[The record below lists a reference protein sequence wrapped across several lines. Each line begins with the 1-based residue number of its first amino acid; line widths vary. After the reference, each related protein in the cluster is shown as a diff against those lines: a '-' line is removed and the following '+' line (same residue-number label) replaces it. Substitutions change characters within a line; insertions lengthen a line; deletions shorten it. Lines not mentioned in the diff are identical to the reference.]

1 MLSKEEILEVKQ
13 EYIDLLKQIK
23 RPDCDIDGFI
33 DYLESTDF
41 FSAPASTQY
50 HCSFPGG
57 LCLHSINVYKALKSL
72 TDKFASKID
81 NKTKEVSPI
90 YSNDSILIVG
100 LLHDLDKIMKYERTT
115 RNEKVY
121 CEDGDKQDS
130 LGVFKWNSVESY
142 KLKDPTNRANLGNK
156 GFAAYMIASM
166 FFSMSEEEVYAL
178 MYQYSAT
185 NQEQLTDLSTILAR
199 YNLCV
204 FLHSADIIATYCV
217 EK

>member
-1 MLSKEEILEVKQ
+1 MLSNEEMLEVKQ

-33 DYLESTDF
+33 SYLEGTDF

-72 TDKFASKID
+72 TDKFATKI
-81 NKTKEVSPI
+81 NNETKEVSPV

-100 LLHDLDKIMKYERTT
+100 LLHDLDKILKYEKTSK
-115 RNEKVY
+115 NEKEY
-121 CEDGDKQDS
+121 CEDGDKQDAI
-130 LGVFKWNSVESY
+130 GTFKWKTTTAY
-142 KLKDPTNRANLGNK
+142 KLKDAANRANLGNK

-185 NQEQLTDLSTILAR
+185 NQEQLTDLSTILSR